1 MALGIHNIGAPK
13 GANKNK
19 KRVGRGPGS
28 GHGKTST
35 RGHKGQKSRS
45 GYSGRPGFEGGQMP
59 LQRRLPKRGFTNIFK
74 KVWIEVKLV
83 DLDHRFEETEQI
95 TPELMVE
102 RGLIKKSHLHRF
114 RGVVILAGGEV
125 TKKLNISAHRFT
137 KGAKEKIEALGGTMT
152 LLAVSSEAGATA

>member
-1 MALGIHNIGAPK
+1 MALGIHNIGAPE
-13 GANKNK
+13 GANRNK

-74 KVWIEVKLV
+74 KQWLEVKIS
-83 DLDHRFEETEQI
+83 DLEQRFEPADAI
-95 TPELMVE
+95 TPDLMVE
-102 RGLIKKSHLHRF
+102 RGIIKKSHLARF
-114 RGVVILAGGEV
+114 HGVVILGGGEV
-125 TKKLNISAHRFT
+125 TKALSITAHRFT
-137 KGAKEKIEALGGTMT
+137 RGAREKIEAAGGTAT
-152 LLAVSSEAGATA
+152 LVE

>member
-1 MALGIHNIGAPK
+1 MALGIHNIGAPE

-74 KVWIEVKLV
+74 KQWLEVKLS
-83 DLDHRFEETEQI
+83 DLEQRFEDAESV

-102 RGLIKKSHLHRF
+102 RGMIKKSHLDRF
-114 RGVVILAGGEV
+114 HGVVVLGGGEV
-125 TKKLNISAHRFT
+125 TKALKVTAHRFT
-137 KGAKEKIEALGGTMT
+137 RGAREKIEAAGGTAT
-152 LLAVSSEAGATA
+152 LAE

>member
-1 MALGIHNIGAPK
+1 MALGIHNIGAPE

-74 KVWIEVKLV
+74 KEWLEVKLS
-83 DLDHRFEETEQI
+83 DLEQRFEDAESV

-102 RGLIKKSHLHRF
+102 RGMIKKSHLDRF
-114 RGVVILAGGEV
+114 HGVVVLGGGEV
-125 TKKLNISAHRFT
+125 TKALKVTAHRFT
-137 KGAKEKIEALGGTMT
+137 RGAREKIEAAGGTAT
-152 LLAVSSEAGATA
+152 LAE

>member
-1 MALGIHNIGAPK
+1 MALGIHNIGAPE
-13 GANKNK
+13 GANRNK

-74 KVWIEVKLV
+74 KQWLEVKV
-83 DLDHRFEETEQI
+83 SDLAEKFEAADAI

-102 RGLIKKSHLHRF
+102 RGIIKKSHLDRF
-114 RGVVILAGGEV
+114 HGVVVLGGGEV
-125 TKKLNISAHRFT
+125 TKALSITAHRFT
-137 KGAKEKIEALGGTMT
+137 RGAREKIEAAGGTAT
-152 LLAVSSEAGATA
+152 LVE

>member
-1 MALGIHNIGAPK
+1 MALGIHNIGAPE
-13 GANKNK
+13 GANRNK

-74 KVWIEVKLV
+74 KQWLEVKV
-83 DLDHRFEETEQI
+83 SDLEQTFEAADAI

-102 RGLIKKSHLHRF
+102 RGIIKKSHLDRF
-114 RGVVILAGGEV
+114 HGVVVLGGGEV
-125 TKKLNISAHRFT
+125 TKALSITAHRFT
-137 KGAKEKIEALGGTMT
+137 RGAREKIEAAGGTAT
-152 LLAVSSEAGATA
+152 LVK

>member
-1 MALGIHNIGAPK
+1 MALSLNNLHPSK
-13 GANKNK
+13 GSTHKK

-28 GHGKTST
+28 GLGKTAT

-74 KVWIEVKLV
+74 KQWLEVKV
-83 DLDHRFEETEQI
+83 SDLEQKFEAADAI

-102 RGLIKKSHLHRF
+102 RGIIKKSHLDRF
-114 RGVVILAGGEV
+114 HG
-125 TKKLNISAHRFT
+125 
-137 KGAKEKIEALGGTMT
+137 
-152 LLAVSSEAGATA
+152 

>member
-1 MALGIHNIGAPK
+1 MALGIHNIGAPE
-13 GANKNK
+13 GANRNK
-19 KRVGRGPGS
+19 KQVGRGPGS

-74 KVWIEVKLV
+74 KQWLEVKLS
-83 DLDHRFEETEQI
+83 DLEQKFEDAESV

-102 RGLIKKSHLHRF
+102 RGMIKKSHLDRF
-114 RGVVILAGGEV
+114 HGVVILGGGEV
-125 TKKLNISAHRFT
+125 TKALKVTAHRFT
-137 KGAKEKIEALGGTMT
+137 RGAREKIEAAGGT
-152 LLAVSSEAGATA
+152 ATVAE

>member
-1 MALGIHNIGAPK
+1 MALGIHNIGAPE
-13 GANKNK
+13 GANRNK

-74 KVWIEVKLV
+74 KQWLQVKV
-83 DLDHRFEETEQI
+83 SDLAEKFEAADAI

-102 RGLIKKSHLHRF
+102 RGIIKKSHLDRF
-114 RGVVILAGGEV
+114 HGVVVLGGGEV
-125 TKKLNISAHRFT
+125 TKALSITAHRFT
-137 KGAKEKIEALGGTMT
+137 RGAREKIEAAGGTAT
-152 LLAVSSEAGATA
+152 LVE